1 VTLTEPLLSPDRRQ
15 RVETAFADLAATRPR
30 WLAYWAAGVLA
41 DIAGTLP
48 RYDPWTRLSGRLGR
62 LTVGPEPPE
71 TDGACHAGGQPYG
84 TWTDGADLVA
94 LVFERPEVD
103 AAFAALADPLD
114 TTAAGLLAF
123 AGHGPSW
130 RDVLPAVVEA
140 WRVTTGDD
148 LPDRATATRADP
160 EASRVWLD
168 QVTAAIRWLAWRRR
182 AYGAG
187 EADLWP
193 HEACFRWASYAGETS
208 AGRPLDENAIAVA
221 VSDEA
226 VLLAPQ
232 PGDEPPARPQ

>member
-15 RVETAFADLAATRPR
+15 RVETALADLAATRPR

-62 LTVGPEPPE
+62 ITVGPEPPE

-114 TTAAGLLAF
+114 TTAAGLVAF
-123 AGHGPSW
+123 AGNGPSW
-130 RDVLPAVVEA
+130 RHVLPTVAEA
-140 WRVTTGDD
+140 WRVTTRVD
-148 LPDRATATRADP
+148 LPDGDTATRCQWPSFGPRWWPAKSP
-160 EASRVWLD
+160 HPWVQFWVVCCGGGASLLVSVRPRFRPLLFWRGVFSA
-168 QVTAAIRWLAWRRR
+168 TPARRR
-182 AYGAG
+182 
-187 EADLWP
+187 
-193 HEACFRWASYAGETS
+193 R
-208 AGRPLDENAIAVA
+208 
-221 VSDEA
+221 
-226 VLLAPQ
+226 
-232 PGDEPPARPQ
+232 